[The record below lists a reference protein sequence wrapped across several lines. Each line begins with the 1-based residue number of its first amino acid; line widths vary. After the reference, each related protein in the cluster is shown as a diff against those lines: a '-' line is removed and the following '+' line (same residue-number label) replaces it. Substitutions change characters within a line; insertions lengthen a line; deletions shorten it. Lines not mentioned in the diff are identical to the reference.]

1 MLEGGYDGTLFGT
14 NGGGGSAFAFPITTR
29 THYCAEVLGLGLE
42 PAIPTYDPVRLRCRF
57 DSKLNAITAVL
68 GQIKVEA
75 KRPGTARAA
84 GIDELT
90 PRVRVGQGDCG
101 DV

>member
-1 MLEGGYDGTLFGT
+1 MLGEVWASGRI
-14 NGGGGSAFAFPITTR
+14 SASRNPYLSR
-29 THYCAEVLGLGLE
+29 CAAG
-42 PAIPTYDPVRLRCRF
+42 CRF

-90 PRVRVGQGDCG
+90 PRIRVRESGGRGKGPQL
-101 DV
+101 